1 MQGVLEHHMKIYRK
15 GKHAT
20 KKKLQ
25 NQISGG
31 WKDSEMKK
39 YVHSSERNPIIW
51 GEHQKS
57 VINVFPN
64 ISVVS
69 KRLRSEMKKVKKAFF
84 KRAMNENARQQQQ
97 HEMKV
102 YE

>member
-1 MQGVLEHHMKIYRK
+1 MQGVLEHYMKIYRK

-20 KKKLQ
+20 KKSYKIKFREGERQ
-25 NQISGG
+25 RN
-31 WKDSEMKK
+31 KK

-84 KRAMNENARQQQQ
+84 KRAMNENAW
-97 HEMKV
+97 
-102 YE
+102 